1 MDADGMLKPVSKY
14 SIFQRTCIAVAAGWM
29 LVLSVFPAVSQ
40 EVDDRSGLR
49 MYIRM
54 DRFSFSEDDSIALDI
69 VVKNT
74 LFKKDSF
81 KIYDTVYTTFQPVVY
96 TSDGREADI
105 SVPHRLMNRD
115 VKEVVGNTV
124 PRTIELAPSET
135 ITRRVDLKKL
145 YNLRE
150 GEEYRVKVYFFPD
163 VLGEGVVPS
172 ENTLRFKIVRSQ
184 QYYADGRSGIQEIRS
199 GIAHRRFSVSP
210 REVVL
215 LFLNAEKE
223 QDWNSYFK
231 FMKIENY
238 INAFPN
244 YGKLYNNSD
253 DVEKLKVVDRF
264 VNFLKS
270 ERTDYIIDFQVKK
283 QSIVKGKDIAYV
295 NARVKRFN
303 PGFTPS
309 YNYIFTL
316 EKLRSNWLITHVEA
330 TVRKG
335 D

>member
-1 MDADGMLKPVSKY
+1 MDTDGMLKAVRKN
-14 SIFQRTCIAVAAGWM
+14 SIFQRTGIAVLTGWI
-29 LVLSVFPAVSQ
+29 VLLSAVSVISQ
-40 EVDDRSGLR
+40 EVDDSSGLR

-54 DRFSFSEDDSIALDI
+54 DRFSFSEDDRITLDI

-81 KIYDTVYTTFQPVVY
+81 KIYDKIYTTFQPVVY

-105 SVPHRLMNRD
+105 AVPHRLMNRD
-115 VKEVVGNTV
+115 IKEVVGNTV

-135 ITRRVDLKKL
+135 ITRRVDLKKM
-145 YNLRE
+145 YNLKE
-150 GEEYRVKVYFFPD
+150 GGEYRVKVYFFPD
-163 VLGEGVVPS
+163 VLGEGIVPS
-172 ENTLRFKIVRSQ
+172 ENTLRFKIVPSQ

-223 QDWNSYFK
+223 QDWSSYFK

-253 DVEKLKVVDRF
+253 DVERLKVVDRF

-303 PGFTPS
+303 PRFTPS

>member
-1 MDADGMLKPVSKY
+1 MLNVVRKKGFGMVVVVLAG
-14 SIFQRTCIAVAAGWM
+14 CAVLISAIPAA
-29 LVLSVFPAVSQ
+29 PQ
-40 EVDDRSGLR
+40 EIDDRSGLR

-54 DRFSFSEDDSIALDI
+54 DRFIFNEDDNINLDI

-81 KIYDTVYTTFQPVVY
+81 KIYDKVYTTFQPVVY

-105 SVPHRLMNRD
+105 AVPHRLMNRD
-115 VKEVVGNTV
+115 IKDVVASTV
-124 PRTIELAPSET
+124 PRVIELAPSET
-135 ITRRVDLKKL
+135 ITRRIDLKKL
-145 YNLRE
+145 YNLKE
-150 GEEYRVKVYFFPD
+150 GGEYRVKVYFFPD
-163 VLGEGVVPS
+163 VLEEGIVPS
-172 ENTLRFKIVRSQ
+172 ENTLRFKITRSE

-199 GIAHRRFSVSP
+199 GIDHGRFSVSP

-223 QDWNSYFK
+223 QDWRCYFK

-253 DVEKLKVVDRF
+253 DVEKLKIVERF

-270 ERTDYIIDFQVKK
+270 ERADYLIDFQVKK

-303 PGFTPS
+303 PRFRPS

-316 EKLRSNWLITHVEA
+316 EKFRSNWLITHVEA

>member
-1 MDADGMLKPVSKY
+1 MDAGGMLKSLQKT
-14 SIFQRTCIAVAAGWM
+14 SIVRVIAVALAAGWVL
-29 LVLSVFPAVSQ
+29 LVSAASVVSQ
-40 EVDDRSGLR
+40 EIDDRSGLR

-54 DRFSFSEDDSIALDI
+54 DRFTFSEDDRINIDI

-81 KIYDTVYTTFQPVVY
+81 KIYDKAYTTFQPVVY

-105 SVPHRLMNRD
+105 AVPYRLMNKD
-115 VKEVVGNTV
+115 VKDVVGNTA
-124 PRTIELAPSET
+124 PRTIEIAPSET
-135 ITRRVDLKKL
+135 ITRRIDLKKL
-145 YNLRE
+145 YTLKE
-150 GEEYRVKVYFFPD
+150 GAEYRVKVYFFPD
-163 VLGEGVVPS
+163 VLGDEVVPS
-172 ENTLRFKIVRSQ
+172 ENTLRFKIARSE
-184 QYYADGRSGIQEIRS
+184 QYYADGRSGVQEIRS

-223 QDWNSYFK
+223 QDWSSYFK

-244 YGKLYNNSD
+244 YGKLYNSSD

-283 QSIVKGKDIAYV
+283 QSIVQGKDIAYV